1 MICVT
6 VANNSFCFGFI
17 DCRDGYGNL
26 VKNATSYNP
35 YVIDKTDPCVECTC
49 LVGVKRYQL
58 HERTLAHSKKNLFIL
73 IFFFTFHLVH
83 YIWRTLTKS
92 YLNDRT
98 ALSHVR
104 KDRKKNAKS
113 RKISVEKRKAGRVNV
128 KRGKEKGKLKRQL
141 ERGVPK
147 GEVKLKVGVLDSS
160 YVQYIYHGLP
170 LFRFSFQDSMIK
182 TIL

>member
-6 VANNSFCFGFI
+6 VANDSFCFDLT

-49 LVGVKRYQL
+49 LVGVHRHHL

-73 IFFFTFHLVH
+73 IFFSLK
-83 YIWRTLTKS
+83 KS

-141 ERGVPK
+141 ERGVPEE
-147 GEVKLKVGVLDSS
+147 EVKLKVGVLRCS
-160 YVQYIYHGLP
+160 YVQYIYHGLS
-170 LFRFSFQDSMIK
+170 LSGFSFQDSMIK
-182 TIL
+182 TTL

>member
-6 VANNSFCFGFI
+6 VANDSFCFDLT

-49 LVGVKRYQL
+49 LVGVHRHHL
-58 HERTLAHSKKNLFIL
+58 HERTLAHSKQNLFIL
-73 IFFFTFHLVH
+73 IFFS
-83 YIWRTLTKS
+83 LTKS

-98 ALSHVR
+98 GLSHVR

-141 ERGVPK
+141 ERGVPE
-147 GEVKLKVGVLDSS
+147 GEVKLKVGVLDCS
-160 YVQYIYHGLP
+160 YVQYIYHGLS
-170 LFRFSFQDSMIK
+170 LSRFSFLDSMIK
-182 TIL
+182 TTL

>member
-6 VANNSFCFGFI
+6 VTNNSFCFGFI

-58 HERTLAHSKKNLFIL
+58 HERTLAHSKINLFIF
-73 IFFFTFHLVH
+73 IFFTFHLV
-83 YIWRTLTKS
+83 YFILRTLTKS

-113 RKISVEKRKAGRVNV
+113 RKISVEKRKTDRVNV

-141 ERGVPK
+141 ERGVPEE
-147 GEVKLKVGVLDSS
+147 EVKLKVGVLRCS
-160 YVQYIYHGLP
+160 
-170 LFRFSFQDSMIK
+170 
-182 TIL
+182 

>member
-6 VANNSFCFGFI
+6 VANDSFCFDLT

-49 LVGVKRYQL
+49 LVGVHRHHL

-73 IFFFTFHLVH
+73 IFFS
-83 YIWRTLTKS
+83 LTKS

-141 ERGVPK
+141 ERGVPEE
-147 GEVKLKVGVLDSS
+147 EVKLKVGVLDCS

-170 LFRFSFQDSMIK
+170 LFRFSLQDSMIK
-182 TIL
+182 AIL

>member
-6 VANNSFCFGFI
+6 VANDSFCFDLT

-49 LVGVKRYQL
+49 LVGVHRHHL

-73 IFFFTFHLVH
+73 IFFS
-83 YIWRTLTKS
+83 LTKS

-128 KRGKEKGKLKRQL
+128 KR
-141 ERGVPK
+141 
-147 GEVKLKVGVLDSS
+147 
-160 YVQYIYHGLP
+160 
-170 LFRFSFQDSMIK
+170 
-182 TIL
+182 